1 MQRLPALEIIKPGIH
16 SLIQDLGRYGFQ
28 HLGIT
33 PGGAADLHAF
43 LWANKLLNN
52 TSNSAC
58 IEIHYG
64 LLSLRVLLNTEVAIC
79 GADFNVTINSIPVL
93 NWQSHPVK
101 VNDIIQFSGAK
112 TGKCGYLAI
121 KGGIQTSLTLG
132 SRSTVVRD
140 ELSELSSTPLLQ
152 AQILPASSPHPH
164 NDVTQFRVPRH
175 SLSQV
180 PRHSLSQVPR
190 HYRPDYTTPLTL
202 TLFPC
207 YQWQQ
212 LSHEQQ
218 TRLLNN
224 TYYVSP
230 QANRMGY
237 RLSGEPITYLPTKL
251 ASEGIALGS
260 VQLPA
265 DGQPIVLLQ
274 DRQTIG
280 GYPKAGVISALDCGQ
295 LSQRQQGASINFRL
309 GNPLIYRYKMR
320 ALMRFFNL

>member
-1 MQRLPALEIIKPGIH
+1 MQQLPALEIIKPGIH
-16 SLIQDLGRYGFQ
+16 SLIQDLGRFGFQ

-33 PGGAADLHAF
+33 PGGPADLHAF

-52 TSNSAC
+52 SSNSAC

-64 LLSLRVLLNTEVAIC
+64 LLSLRVLLNTEIAIC

-93 NWQSHPVK
+93 NWQTHPVK

-121 KGGIQTSLTLG
+121 KGGILTPPILG

-140 ELSELSSTPLLQ
+140 ELNEITSTPLQ
-152 AQILPASSPHPH
+152 RAQILPALSPSP
-164 NDVTQFRVPRH
+164 NDIAQSRVPRRD
-175 SLSQV
+175 QPQM
-180 PRHSLSQVPR
+180 PRNYQSRVPR
-190 HYRPDYTTPLTL
+190 HYRPDYAAPLTL

-218 TRLLNN
+218 TKLLTN
-224 TYYVSP
+224 TYHVSP

-237 RLSGEPITYLPTKL
+237 RLSGERITNLPIKL
-251 ASEGIALGS
+251 TSEGIALGS

-274 DRQTIG
+274 ERQTIG

-295 LSQRQQGASINFRL
+295 LSQRQQGASVNFRL
-309 GNPLIYRYKMR
+309 GNPLVYRYKMR

>member
-1 MQRLPALEIIKPGIH
+1 MQKLPALEIIKPGIH
-16 SLIQDLGRYGFQ
+16 SLIQDLGRFGFQ

-33 PGGAADLHAF
+33 PGGPADLHAF

-64 LLSLRVLLNTEVAIC
+64 LLALRVLIDTEVAIC

-93 NWQSHPVK
+93 NWQTHPVK
-101 VNDIIQFSGAK
+101 VNDMLQFSGAK

-121 KGGIQTSLTLG
+121 KGGILTPPILG

-140 ELSELSSTPLLQ
+140 ELSKITSTPLQ
-152 AQILPASSPHPH
+152 RAQILPASPPLPH
-164 NDVTQFRVPRH
+164 NDIVQ
-175 SLSQV
+175 SQV
-180 PRHSLSQVPR
+180 PRHYCSQVPR
-190 HYRPDYTTPLTL
+190 HYRPDYTTPLIL
-202 TLFPC
+202 TLLPC
-207 YQWQQ
+207 YQWRHF
-212 LSHEQQ
+212 SHEQQ
-218 TRLLNN
+218 TKLLDN
-224 TYYVSP
+224 TYHVSP
-230 QANRMGY
+230 QSDRMGY
-237 RLSGEPITYLPTKL
+237 RLSGEAIAHLPTKL

-280 GYPKAGVISALDCGQ
+280 GYPKAGVISTLDCGQ
-295 LSQRQQGASINFRL
+295 LFQRQQGARVKFRL
-309 GNPLIYRYKMR
+309 GNPLVYRYKMR

>member
-1 MQRLPALEIIKPGIH
+1 MQKLPALEIIKPGIH
-16 SLIQDLGRYGFQ
+16 SLIQDLGRFGFQ

-33 PGGAADLHAF
+33 PGGPADLHAF

-64 LLSLRVLLNTEVAIC
+64 LLSLRVLIDTEVAIC

-93 NWQSHPVK
+93 NWQTHPVK
-101 VNDIIQFSGAK
+101 VNDMIQFSGAK

-121 KGGIQTSLTLG
+121 KGGILTPPILG
-132 SRSTVVRD
+132 SRSTVMRD
-140 ELSELSSTPLLQ
+140 ELSKITSTPLQ
-152 AQILPASSPHPH
+152 RAQILPASKPLPH
-164 NDVTQFRVPRH
+164 NDIVQ
-175 SLSQV
+175 SQV
-180 PRHSLSQVPR
+180 PRHYCSQVPR
-190 HYRPDYTTPLTL
+190 HYRPDYTTPLIL
-202 TLFPC
+202 TLLPC
-207 YQWQQ
+207 YQWRNF
-212 LSHEQQ
+212 SHEQQ
-218 TRLLNN
+218 TKLLDS
-224 TYYVSP
+224 TYHVSP
-230 QANRMGY
+230 QADRMGY
-237 RLSGEPITYLPTKL
+237 RLSGEAIAHLPTKL

-295 LSQRQQGASINFRL
+295 LFQRQQGARVKFRL
-309 GNPLIYRYKMR
+309 GNPLVYHYKMR